1 MAIKYLK
8 KSPKTSSTDDTK
20 TTGIVQD
27 LLKDI
32 ELGKVYTDKDRKPFK
47 VNEDGHTDVPSAIRK
62 LKLSIEDSQELLQKL
77 ESMDKEMSLP
87 AWWTDK
93 ITLASTYLN
102 KSRDYLLNSNLDE
115 SFAGMSSPPP
125 HSSKEAKKVVDDA
138 LRSYSKELRKLQGKV
153 VKDWMSKA
161 KSGVIDFF
169 DLVRGF
175 QHGDS
180 RRAYPYEIEFLMSV
194 LTKDKIIDRFRKYFG
209 GKKALN
215 NRTTNKRR

>member
-1 MAIKYLK
+1 MKL
-8 KSPKTSSTDDTK
+8 
-20 TTGIVQD
+20 QD

-62 LKLSIEDSQELLQKL
+62 LKLSIEDSQQILQKL
-77 ESMDKEMSLP
+77 ESMNQEDSLP

-93 ITLASTYLN
+93 ITLASNYLN
-102 KSRDYLLNSNLDE
+102 KSRDYLLNSDLSE
-115 SFAGMSSPPP
+115 SFGGVTSPPP
-125 HSSKEAKKVVDDA
+125 FSSKEAKMVVDDA
-138 LRSYSKELRKLQGKV
+138 LRKYSKELRKLQGKV

-175 QHGDS
+175 QSGDTS
-180 RRAYPYEIEFLMSV
+180 RAHPYEVEFLQKV
-194 LTKDKIIDRFRKYFG
+194 LTKDKIVDRFRKYFG

-215 NRTTNKRR
+215 NRTVKKGR

>member
-1 MAIKYLK
+1 MKL
-8 KSPKTSSTDDTK
+8 
-20 TTGIVQD
+20 QD

-77 ESMDKEMSLP
+77 ESMDKESSLP

-93 ITLASTYLN
+93 ITLASNYLN
-102 KSRDYLLNSNLDE
+102 KSRDYLLNSELDE
-115 SFAGMSSPPP
+115 SYGGITSPPP
-125 HSSKEAKKVVDDA
+125 FSSKEAKKVVDDA
-138 LRSYSKELRKLQGKV
+138 LRMYSKELRKLQGKV

-161 KSGVIDFF
+161 KAGVIDFF

-175 QHGDS
+175 QSGNM
-180 RRAYPYEIEFLMSV
+180 RRAYPYEVEFLMSV

-209 GKKALN
+209 GKKAMN
-215 NRTTNKRR
+215 NRTAKK

>member
-1 MAIKYLK
+1 MKL
-8 KSPKTSSTDDTK
+8 
-20 TTGIVQD
+20 QD

-77 ESMDKEMSLP
+77 ESMDKESSLP

-93 ITLASTYLN
+93 ITLASNYLN

-115 SFAGMSSPPP
+115 SYGGITSPQSY
-125 HSSKEAKKVVDDA
+125 SSKEAQKIVDGAIRDYA
-138 LRSYSKELRKLQGKV
+138 KQLRKVQGKV

-161 KSGVIDFF
+161 KAGVIDFF
-169 DLVRGF
+169 DIYRGL
-175 QHGDS
+175 QYGDIT
-180 RRAYPYEIEFLMSV
+180 RAHPYETDFLHKV

-209 GKKALN
+209 GKKG
-215 NRTTNKRR
+215 KRERLK

>member
-1 MAIKYLK
+1 MKL
-8 KSPKTSSTDDTK
+8 
-20 TTGIVQD
+20 QD

-62 LKLSIEDSQELLQKL
+62 LKLSIEDSEQLLKKL
-77 ESMDKEMSLP
+77 ESMDKESSLP

-180 RRAYPYEIEFLMSV
+180 RRAYPYEIDFLMSV

-215 NRTTNKRR
+215 NRTATSKRK

>member
-1 MAIKYLK
+1 MKL
-8 KSPKTSSTDDTK
+8 
-20 TTGIVQD
+20 QD

-62 LKLSIEDSQELLQKL
+62 LKLSIEDSEELLKKL

-93 ITLASTYLN
+93 ITLASNYLN

-138 LRSYSKELRKLQGKV
+138 LRMYSKELRKLQGKV

-161 KSGVIDFF
+161 KAGVIDFF

-180 RRAYPYEIEFLMSV
+180 KRAYSYEVDFLMSV

-215 NRTTNKRR
+215 NRTATRK

>member
-1 MAIKYLK
+1 MKL
-8 KSPKTSSTDDTK
+8 
-20 TTGIVQD
+20 QD

-62 LKLSIEDSQELLQKL
+62 LKLSIEDSEELLKKL
-77 ESMDKEMSLP
+77 ESMDKESSLP

-93 ITLASTYLN
+93 ITLASNYLN

-138 LRSYSKELRKLQGKV
+138 LRMYSKELRKLQGKV

-180 RRAYPYEIEFLMSV
+180 RRAYPYEIDFLMSV

-209 GKKALN
+209 GKKAMN
-215 NRTTNKRR
+215 NRTATRK

>member
-1 MAIKYLK
+1 MMKL
-8 KSPKTSSTDDTK
+8 
-20 TTGIVQD
+20 QD

-77 ESMDKEMSLP
+77 ESMDKESSLP

-93 ITLASTYLN
+93 ITLASNYLN
-102 KSRDYLLNSNLDE
+102 KSRDYLLNSELDE
-115 SFAGMSSPPP
+115 SYGGITSPPP
-125 HSSKEAKKVVDDA
+125 FSSKEAKKVVDDA
-138 LRSYSKELRKLQGKV
+138 LRNYSKELRKLQGKV

-180 RRAYPYEIEFLMSV
+180 KRAYAYEVDFLMSV

-215 NRTTNKRR
+215 NRTATSKRR

>member
-1 MAIKYLK
+1 MKL
-8 KSPKTSSTDDTK
+8 
-20 TTGIVQD
+20 QD

-77 ESMDKEMSLP
+77 ESMDKESSLP

-180 RRAYPYEIEFLMSV
+180 RRAYPYEIDFLMSV

-215 NRTTNKRR
+215 NRTANKRK